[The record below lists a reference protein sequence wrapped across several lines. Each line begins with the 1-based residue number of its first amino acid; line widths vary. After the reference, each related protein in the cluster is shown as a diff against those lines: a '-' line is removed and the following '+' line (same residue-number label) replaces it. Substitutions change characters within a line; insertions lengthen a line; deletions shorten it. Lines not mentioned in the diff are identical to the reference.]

1 MLESLKNAILNW
13 LIPGISFEEDV
24 EESDCPECQSE
35 ASKQLGCLA
44 SNKELIESWVPL
56 KRYCVRAGGVDY
68 WVDNYKFG
76 PGSLD
81 VFWTQKIGGVEKPV
95 SCSIFFETSI
105 TIIDYETMM
114 TSEVFDQI
122 RETGIDF
129 KQEVIVLEGATKR
142 IGKRCIPQNTSV
154 ASSYA

>member
-1 MLESLKNAILNW
+1 M
-13 LIPGISFEEDV
+13 
-24 EESDCPECQSE
+24 
-35 ASKQLGCLA
+35 
-44 SNKELIESWVPL
+44 
-56 KRYCVRAGGVDY
+56 DY

-76 PGSLD
+76 PVSLD
-81 VFWTQKIGGVEKPV
+81 MFRTQKIGGAEKAV
-95 SCSIFFETSI
+95 SCSIFETNF
-105 TIIDYETMM
+105 TIIDYETTM